1 MSEKRLGVVSIM
13 VEDRSASAEVN
24 GVLSSFGEY
33 AVGRMGIP
41 YREKNVNVICFVL
54 DAPMEEI
61 NSLSGKLGM
70 IRGVKAK
77 VIMSK

>member
-1 MSEKRLGVVSIM
+1 MSEKRLAVVSVL
-13 VEDRSASAEVN
+13 VEDRSVSGEVN
-24 GVLSSFGEY
+24 KTLSDFGEY

-41 YREKNVNVICFVL
+41 YRDKSVNVICFVM
-54 DAPMEEI
+54 DAPVEEI

-70 IRGVKAK
+70 IPGVRAK